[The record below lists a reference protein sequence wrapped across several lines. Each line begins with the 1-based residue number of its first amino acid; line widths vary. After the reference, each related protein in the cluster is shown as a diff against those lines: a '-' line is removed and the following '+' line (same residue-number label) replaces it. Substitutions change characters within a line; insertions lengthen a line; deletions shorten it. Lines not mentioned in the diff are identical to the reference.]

1 MAKEITAAQ
10 RKAVSKYET
19 ANYDKVLLRMP
30 KGDRDRIK
38 AHADT
43 VGESLNGYIMQAV
56 RDRMDQEDRR

>member
-1 MAKEITAAQ
+1 MAKEISAAQ

>member
-1 MAKEITAAQ
+1 MTKEITAAQ

-43 VGESLNGYIMQAV
+43 IGESLNGYILQAV
-56 RDRMDQEDRR
+56 RDRIEREGK